1 MDLSV
6 LVLIALCAL
15 TLAAAYKIVPS
26 DKYKNIFIILVF
38 AALLLRVATVHYLYR
53 SGPDT
58 FGTDG
63 LLYHKEGI
71 LAAQQMADGVPFY
84 AVKYTY
90 TWYTAFVGLIYHI
103 IGVNRYIVSYINIA
117 FTIFSALLLFK
128 IANNNKYTSS
138 NSVIISLAFLYFP
151 NMILW
156 TSDSR
161 KEALLIFISFLCWYQ
176 VQWFIRRVD
185 TGKYSRIGEY
195 LRIMF
200 VCILIW
206 LGTLVRIYMFLPLSV
221 GILLSQ
227 LLFYKK
233 TRRRIILLFI
243 TAVIISS
250 IIISIAT
257 VYPLLEDYHAIMFPD
272 ETNDLSDDIANKWEV
287 LKLIASGRNAIVSTM
302 NYILLP
308 YPGKINIPD
317 ISFSKLLQ
325 YIVSAD
331 MIAWY
336 FCLLFMLPGIYSAI
350 RKKNSY
356 LLGIMAF
363 LASYI
368 LINAMVVENV
378 PDTIYRYR
386 SVIVG
391 TSLLFI
397 DWDAVTLMVNRFKG
411 ILLPGGNHIKN

>member
-1 MDLSV
+1 MNSSV
-6 LVLIALCAL
+6 LS
-15 TLAAAYKIVPS
+15 T
-26 DKYKNIFIILVF
+26 DKYRKIYFLLAF

-71 LAAQQMADGVPFY
+71 LAARQLAEGVPFY
-84 AVKYTY
+84 AVRYTY

-103 IGVNRYIVSYINIA
+103 FGVNRYIVSYINIA
-117 FTIFSALLLFK
+117 FTFFSALLLLN
-128 IANNNKYTSS
+128 IAQNLKYKFL
-138 NSVIISLAFLYFP
+138 NAIFISLSFLYFP

-161 KEALLIFISFLCWYQ
+161 KEAMLIFISFLCWHQ
-176 VQWFIRRVD
+176 VQCFIRRIE
-185 TGKYSRIGEY
+185 TGQYSKTAAYMRI
-195 LRIMF
+195 LL

-206 LGTLVRIYMFLPLSV
+206 IGTLVRIYMFLPLAV
-221 GILLSQ
+221 GILVSQ
-227 LLFYKK
+227 IFFYKK
-233 TRRRIILLFI
+233 IRRRIILLFI
-243 TAVIISS
+243 AAVIISS

-272 ETNDLSDDIANKWEV
+272 ETNDLSEDIGNKWEV
-287 LKLIASGRNAIVSTM
+287 LKLLASGRNVLVSTV

-308 YPGKINIPD
+308 YPGNINIAD
-317 ISFSKLLQ
+317 IRGNKPLQ
-325 YIVSAD
+325 FVVSTD
-331 MIAWY
+331 MIVWY
-336 FCLLFMLPGIYSAI
+336 FCLVFMLSGIYSAI

-368 LINAMVVENV
+368 LINALMVENV

-391 TSLLFI
+391 ISLLFI
-397 DWDAVTLMVNRFKG
+397 NWDAIGHMAKRCEGFFHSKRVRSKAHTS
-411 ILLPGGNHIKN
+411 